1 MKIAVVDD
9 SKEALSQL
17 ELLINEYS
25 SANGLDLTAE
35 CFSDPIPLVQTYSP
49 YQYAAVFLDI
59 YMDGMTGLDAAA
71 EIRKADRNIA
81 IIFLTSSAEHRS
93 DAFRF
98 HAFDYLTK
106 PVDRS
111 RLFGTLD
118 DLFHRQS
125 DTDLNRFTFTDN
137 RVQYSLPVTDI
148 VSVQSS
154 AHYVEI
160 TDINGKTYR
169 PRMNFSEAADELSG
183 SGCFLQLMRGSL
195 VNMDHVT
202 GFSKDTCSLSSGS
215 SLPVSTRRSRELET
229 VWRNYKFT
237 KIREDALR
245 RTI

>member
-9 SKEALSQL
+9 SREALSQL

-35 CFSDPIPLVQTYSP
+35 CFSDPLPLVQTYSP
-49 YQYAAVFLDI
+49 YRYAAVFLDI
-59 YMDGMTGLDAAA
+59 YMDDMTGLDAAA
-71 EIRKADRNIA
+71 EIRKTDRNIA
-81 IIFLTSSAEHRS
+81 IIFLTSSAEHRP

-118 DLFHRQS
+118 DLFHRQ
-125 DTDLNRFTFTDN
+125 DETDLNRFTFTEN

-160 TDINGKTYR
+160 TDINGKTYK
-169 PRMNFSEAADELSG
+169 PRMNFSEAADELS
-183 SGCFLQLMRGSL
+183 SNNCFLQLMRGSL

-202 GFSKDTCSLSSGS
+202 GFSGDSCSLSSGAS
-215 SLPVSTRRSRELET
+215 IPVSTRRSRELESI
-229 VWRNYKFT
+229 WKNYKFT

-245 RTI
+245 RNR